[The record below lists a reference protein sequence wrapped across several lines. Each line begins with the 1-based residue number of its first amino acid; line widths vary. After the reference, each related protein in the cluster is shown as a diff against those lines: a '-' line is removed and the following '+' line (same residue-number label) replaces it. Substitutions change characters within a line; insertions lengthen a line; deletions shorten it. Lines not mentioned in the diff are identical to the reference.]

1 MAKLGGPWV
10 QMHAYF
16 QSFEQALG
24 TVAYIK
30 EMGTPPWLIFPPYK
44 QLGKDVCAP
53 HEFAPK
59 KNPYRDGHRSR
70 GSHDH
75 FNIDMVGEGALE

>member
-1 MAKLGGPWV
+1 MAKLGVPWV

-16 QSFEQALG
+16 QRIEQALG

-30 EMGTPPWLIFPPYK
+30 DMGTLTWLIFPPNK
-44 QLGKDVCAP
+44 QVGKDVCAP

-59 KNPYRDGHRSR
+59 KNLQGREQIQGKP
-70 GSHDH
+70 
-75 FNIDMVGEGALE
+75 